1 MREHNLKIGVSGIR
15 GVVGEFLTPLLA
27 ADFAQAFGAYVG
39 RGRVVLGRDTRFTGP
54 MIEHAVACG
63 LLAAGCEVV
72 RVGVQTTPTMQIYI
86 AETGAVGGI
95 GVTAS
100 HNPAEY
106 NALKL
111 FNGEGLFFNHYER
124 TELLDL
130 FHQGDFLEAT
140 NEEMLG
146 LTVDE
151 VTPWNRHVNRILK
164 HIDLDRIRTRHF
176 RVGLDGVNGAGSLM
190 SVWFLQEVLGC
201 ELHAIH
207 VDPSKTFPR
216 EAEPKPE
223 SLGELMALVKAKGC
237 DIGFGQDPDGDR
249 LAVCNEMGE
258 MIDNDNVLALAVE
271 AALARAPGDVAV
283 NLTTSNVVDE
293 VAAKFGRRVYRTA
306 VGEANVV
313 ERMRAVKALIGG
325 EGSSGGVIFSGTH
338 LCRDSYTAMALL
350 LDRLAAEGKTLSEV
364 DRALPR
370 FYRRSGK
377 VQFSH
382 GKLGGL
388 MLAMEKNHPAAQLE
402 RTDGLKLNLSDG
414 WIHLRASN
422 TEPILRVAVESRN
435 ESRADQMFAEAMEL
449 LRS

>member
-130 FHQGDFLEAT
+130 FHQGDFKEAT
-140 NEEMLG
+140 NEEMPG

-151 VTPWNRHVNRILK
+151 ATPWNRHVNRILK
-164 HIDLDRIRTRHF
+164 HIDVERIRARRF

-190 SVWFLQEVLGC
+190 SVWFLREILGC

-207 VDPSKTFPR
+207 VDPSKAFPR

-249 LAVCNEMGE
+249 LAVCNELGV
-258 MIDNDNVLALAVE
+258 MIDNDDVLALAIE

-382 GKLGGL
+382 GRLGGL
-388 MLAMEKNHPAAQLE
+388 MLAMEKNHPSAQLE
-402 RTDGLKLNLSDG
+402 RTDGLKLNLTDG

-422 TEPILRVAVESRN
+422 TEPILRVAVESRD
-435 ESRADQMFAEAMEL
+435 ESRADQLFAQAMEL

>member
-1 MREHNLKIGVSGIR
+1 MREHKLKVGVSGVR

-39 RGRVVLGRDTRFTGP
+39 KGRVVLGRDTRFTGP

-72 RVGVQTTPTMQIYI
+72 KVGVQTTPTMQIYI

-95 GVTAS
+95 AVTAS

-130 FHQGDFLEAT
+130 FHQGEFQVAT
-140 NEEMLG
+140 NEQMLG
-146 LTVDE
+146 IVVDD
-151 VTPWNRHVNRILK
+151 VTPWKRHIDRVLK
-164 HIDLDRIRTRHF
+164 HVEVERIRKRRF
-176 RVGLDGVNGAGSLM
+176 RVALDGVNGAGSRM
-190 SVWFLQEVLGC
+190 SVWFLEDVLGC
-201 ELHAIH
+201 DLHAIH
-207 VDPSKTFPR
+207 VDPTKTFPR

-223 SLGELMALVKAKGC
+223 TLGELMLLVRAHGC
-237 DIGFGQDPDGDR
+237 DVGFGQDPDGDR
-249 LAVCNEMGE
+249 LAVCDELGV
-258 MIDNDNVLALAVE
+258 MIDNDDMLALVIE
-271 AALARAPGDVAV
+271 AALAKQAGDVVV
-283 NLTTSNVVDE
+283 NLTTSNVVED
-293 VAAKFGRRVYRTA
+293 VAAKYGRKLYRAA

-313 ERMRAVKALIGG
+313 DRMKRVKALIGG

-350 LDRLAAEGKTLSEV
+350 LDRMAGQGAKLSEL

-370 FYRRSGK
+370 YHRRGGK
-377 VQFSH
+377 VQFAH

-388 MLAMEKNHPAAQLE
+388 MLAMERQYPKAELE
-402 RTDGLKLNLSDG
+402 RSDGLKLNLEDG

-422 TEPILRVAVESRN
+422 TEPILRVAVESRS
-435 ESRADQMFAEAMEL
+435 EARAEEMFQRAMTL
-449 LRS
+449 LKG